1 MVRAQQKS
9 VLRSGMV
16 ARRVGNR
23 CRSNLQLVNAENLD
37 RSERFERFGSFESKD
52 ATHQQ
57 REGPACLPRPRLRLP
72 ALRVAEYDIQ
82 HHNSPH

>member
-23 CRSNLQLVNAENLD
+23 CRSNLQLVNAEILD
-37 RSERFERFGSFESKD
+37 RGDGFERLD

-57 REGPACLPRPRLRLP
+57 TPDASATLPRLP
-72 ALRVAEYDIQ
+72 ALLRVAECAVQ
-82 HHNSPH
+82 H